1 MLSISQE
8 ETPVFDTQFSR
19 WRGLLYFIACRV
31 LDDRDEAEEAVQNC
45 LLSATAHPPTFESQ
59 GAFRSWLLRILID
72 EALVILRQ
80 KKAHRHSLEQALRCW
95 PVHNSNRSAPLRTK
109 TS

>member
-72 EALVILRQ
+72 EALVILASE
-80 KKAHRHSLEQALRCW
+80 KEHIAT
-95 PVHNSNRSAPLRTK
+95 VSNRSFVVGRSTTQIEAHL
-109 TS
+109 